1 MDTIST
7 TLPMISLPSSD
18 WMLIVWEEEIQLK
31 EESQAYQS
39 SSSPMTRTTQKD
51 LRSSRPLIS
60 TTATP
65 CS

>member
-1 MDTIST
+1 MDTMST

-18 WMLIVWEEEIQLK
+18 LMLIVWKKDLFK
-31 EESQAYQS
+31 EESQAFQS

-60 TTATP
+60 TTVTP